1 MTDTTSLLAAVY
13 DGIFEKRGSNVVSMD
28 FTKHRNA
35 LADYFVICEAQ
46 SDRQVAA
53 IADFVLENAFKKT
66 GQKAVY
72 AEGFENAQW
81 ILLDF
86 TDVVVH
92 IFQTEFREF
101 YNLEGLWAD
110 AEISQI
116 QEPKPQVILNK

>member
-1 MTDTTSLLAAVY
+1 MTDTTSLLQAVY
-13 DGIFEKRGSNVVSMD
+13 DGIFEKRGNNVVCMD

-46 SDRQVAA
+46 SDRQVSA
-53 IADFVLENAFKKT
+53 IADFVLENAFKKA
-66 GQKAVY
+66 GQKAYY

-92 IFQTEFREF
+92 IFQTEYREF

-110 AEISQI
+110 AEITQI
-116 QEPKPQVILNK
+116 QEPKPLIINN

>member
-1 MTDTTSLLAAVY
+1 MNNTSNELLQAIY
-13 DGIFEKRGSNVVSMD
+13 EGIFERRGSNVTCLD
-28 FTKHRNA
+28 FSKNRNA

-53 IADFVLENAFKKT
+53 IADSIQEFAFKKVSE
-66 GQKAVY
+66 KASY
-72 AEGFENAQW
+72 SEGYENAQW

-92 IFQTEFREF
+92 VFQTEYREF

-110 AEISQI
+110 ADITRIE
-116 QEPKPQVILNK
+116 EPKSPLINS